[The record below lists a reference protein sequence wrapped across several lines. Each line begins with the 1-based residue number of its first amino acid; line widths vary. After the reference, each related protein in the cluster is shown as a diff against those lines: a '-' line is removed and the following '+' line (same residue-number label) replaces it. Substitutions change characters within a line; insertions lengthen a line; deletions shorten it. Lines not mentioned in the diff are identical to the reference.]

1 MSTRP
6 FRARPSEVTGSGTDL
21 KVNDAN
27 VVCGGVQTANA
38 QVYLIDTVL
47 MPPAQ

>member
-1 MSTRP
+1 M
-6 FRARPSEVTGSGTDL
+6 TGSGDNL
-21 KVNDAN
+21 KVNDAG

-38 QVYLIDTVL
+38 TVYLIDTVL

>member
-1 MSTRP
+1 L
-6 FRARPSEVTGSGTDL
+6 EVTGSGQEL

-38 QVYLIDTVL
+38 VVYLIDTVL
-47 MPPAQ
+47 TPPAG